1 MIKTNNLVLKISSL
15 AIAFFVWI
23 VVINISNPIVTRTQ
37 NVALSVVNAN
47 IITDAGKTYSLMGAN
62 TVTVS
67 YEVRTRDE
75 GRISSSDFKA
85 SIDLGNMYDITGA
98 VPISVEVV
106 NNKNLIVGAVTT
118 KPGIVRVGIEDLQ
131 RKEFTL
137 TTKLKGTPS
146 DGYSVG
152 EVKLDKQNVTLTGPV
167 SVIGQISQVGVEIDV
182 SGFDSNVV
190 GKAELKYFDA
200 NGNSFII
207 SDDRES
213 KSFDT
218 VGYSL
223 VMLNGRALSVNFD
236 VGGNVADGYRF
247 TGAESSTKSIQV
259 RGQPEVLEGLNA
271 ITIPAN
277 ALNVEG
283 ATSDIIVNVDVKDFL
298 PEDVTA
304 IGDTNIT
311 VTLKVE
317 ALDKKSFNLTVSDL
331 DIDGARSGVATSI
344 VPERITV
351 VVSGL
356 TANLES
362 VTGSDLKA
370 TLDVSGMNL
379 GSNVGSLT
387 FELPTGLSVDSY
399 TPFEVIIGNHTNDRS
414 ETNVAETTTATEQST
429 TVEQTTTQSS
439 SATEN

>member
-37 NVALSVVNAN
+37 NVSLNVVNAN
-47 IITDAGKTYSLMGAN
+47 VITDAGKTYSLMGSN
-62 TVTVS
+62 TVSVS

-75 GRISSSDFKA
+75 GKISSSDFKA

-106 NNKNLIVGAVTT
+106 NNKNLIVGAVTS

-137 TTKLKGTPS
+137 TTKLIGTPS

-152 EVKLDKQNVTLTGPV
+152 EVKLDKQSVAVTGPV
-167 SVIGQISQVGVEIDV
+167 SAIGQISQVGVEIDV
-182 SGFDSNVV
+182 DGSDSNVS

-200 NGNSFII
+200 NGNAFII
-207 SDDRES
+207 SDDRVS
-213 KSFDT
+213 KSFDV

-223 VMLNGRALSVNFD
+223 VMLNGRTLAIDFE
-236 VGGNVADGYRF
+236 VGGNTAEGYTF

-259 RGQPEVLEGLNA
+259 RGQPEVLEGLDA
-271 ITIPAN
+271 IIIPASS
-277 ALNVEG
+277 LSVEG
-283 ATSDIIVNVDVKDFL
+283 ATSDIIVNVDINNFL
-298 PEDVTA
+298 PEGVTA

-317 ALDKKSFNLTVSDL
+317 ALDRKSLTLTVSDL
-331 DIDGARSGVATSI
+331 DIEGARSGVATSI

-351 VVSGL
+351 VILGL

-362 VTGSDLKA
+362 VTNSDLKA
-370 TLDVSGMNL
+370 TLDVSDMNS
-379 GSNVGSLT
+379 GRNAGSLT
-387 FELPTGLSVDSY
+387 FELPTGVSVDSY
-399 TPFEVIIGNHTNDRS
+399 TPFEVIIGNNTNDRNG
-414 ETNVAETTTATEQST
+414 TNVVEPST
-429 TVEQTTTQSS
+429 TVEQTTTPSS